1 MQDMRRI
8 ELRWDPDKARGA
20 WPLPVNG
27 NCKTGT
33 AAALRLINQQFSP
46 YLARAK
52 MGSAGNATVRRLY
65 GTATQQE
72 ESWG

>member
-8 ELRWDPDKARGA
+8 ELRWDSDKARDA
-20 WPLPVNG
+20 WPLPANG

-46 YLARAK
+46 YLAHAK
-52 MGSAGNATVRRLY
+52 MGPAGNATARRLY
-65 GTATQQE
+65 GAVAQ
-72 ESWG
+72 